1 MKGIMS
7 ENEDIISTL
16 QPLQSIFN
24 IDLGK
29 TVDLEGK
36 KKKYGSPKPGQNL
49 RKTNFHTIQIK
60 KAPEPLS
67 ITGKVVMKMKKGVI
81 EEIPEELPGAR
92 HTNYSKMTGSQNSS
106 SGFGNSS
113 MSFLRRK

>member
-49 RKTNFHTIQIK
+49 RKTNFHTI
-60 KAPEPLS
+60 
-67 ITGKVVMKMKKGVI
+67 
-81 EEIPEELPGAR
+81 
-92 HTNYSKMTGSQNSS
+92 
-106 SGFGNSS
+106 
-113 MSFLRRK
+113 